1 MNDKSFFKSFLAAS
15 LITLFIPAFASATGA
30 TLVMKSGLRIYVNN
44 GYEKIV
50 DGFETIDKDARHKI
64 VSLDIEGGIFL
75 LDLSELV
82 LVCKE
87 KCTSIS
93 IVDTRDPARGR

>member
-1 MNDKSFFKSFLAAS
+1 MKDMFLKAVLAVF
-15 LITLFIPAFASATGA
+15 LLAVVIPAPVFAAGA
-30 TLVMKSGLRIYVNN
+30 TLVLKSGLRIYVNN

-50 DGFETIDKDARHKI
+50 DGFSSIDKDARHKVI
-64 VSLDIEGGIFL
+64 SLDIEGGIFL

-87 KCTSIS
+87 KCTSI
-93 IVDTRDPARGR
+93 IITDTRDPARGR

>member
-1 MNDKSFFKSFLAAS
+1 MKIGKKLLLVALLSS
-15 LITLFIPAFASATGA
+15 LFAPAMAFATGA
-30 TLVMKSGLRIYVNN
+30 TLVFKSGLRIYVNN

-50 DGFETIDKDARHKI
+50 DTFSTIDKDARHKI

-82 LVCKE
+82 VVCKE